1 MSGIDRE
8 IVCIVCPT
16 GCRIRVRG
24 ANQRRLT
31 VGGNE
36 CKRGEEYALKEI
48 SDPRRTLITTVQID
62 HGSLRRLPVR
72 TNREIPKER
81 IFPCMEV
88 INGVRVEAPVEIGQ
102 VIIADILG
110 TGADVVATRSMGVRR
125 CGNPADAQSS
135 PKVPA
140 ILQGSGRGSRPGA
153 TGPGHS

>member
-8 IVCIVCPT
+8 IICIVCPT

-24 ANQRRLT
+24 ANQQQLT

-48 SDPRRTLITTVQID
+48 TDPRRTLITTVQID

-72 TNREIPKER
+72 TNREIPKES

-88 INGVRVEAPVEIGQ
+88 INRTRVEAPVEIGQ
-102 VIIADILG
+102 VIIPDILG
-110 TGADVVATRSMGVRR
+110 TGADVVATRSMGVPPR
-125 CGNPADAQSS
+125 A
-135 PKVPA
+135 
-140 ILQGSGRGSRPGA
+140 
-153 TGPGHS
+153 